1 MSQEHLGRYSRHP
14 GLTMNDAQRLALS
27 RTTQAARSLLEL
39 EFREQLEG
47 TFDIRSD
54 GTISAD
60 GPASL
65 TPDEQHIR
73 IEIQEALEAEHAGPD
88 SAAQILAF
96 VREAAFTTL
105 NRFVALKLLEARDLV
120 QECVSRGNQ
129 SKGFAEF
136 ALLAP
141 GLKDLPDQGYQLYLE
156 SLFAEISTEVGVL
169 FDRLAPGSLLWPR
182 HRGLQELLDLL
193 NHHDLFACWRE
204 DEAIGWVYQYFNS
217 QDERRVIRDQAK
229 SGPRNSRELAI
240 LNQFFTPRYVVE
252 FLVDNT
258 LGRLWWEMS
267 GGDTAM
273 RERCSYLMVRPDEMP
288 DALPAKDPRDLKVL
302 DPACGSGHFLLY
314 SFDVLVGIYLE
325 AWEQGVTP
333 GSEATGRSLRTDY
346 PSAEAL
352 QAELPVLILQY
363 NLFGVDID
371 PRAAQI
377 ASLALW
383 LRAQRAFKELGGER
397 IRRARVRRTNIVT
410 AEPLPG
416 DVSVAE
422 AFFESLESP
431 LDDVAREL
439 FARLELAGD
448 AGMLLRVET
457 DLAAL
462 VEEHLESEVSLWSEK
477 GALGWSNAEESLLDA
492 LRKYAQRPGTEAYA
506 RRLFSEDTARGLAFI
521 DLSRT
526 RFDVVLMNPP
536 FGAGSLNAKDYIEKT
551 WPRTKN
557 DLYAAFVERGLT
569 LLVKRGKLG
578 AITSR
583 TGFFLTSFKKW
594 REEIL
599 LEEAEPIVVAD
610 LGYGVLDAMVET
622 AAYCLEIR
630 A

>member
-1 MSQEHLGRYSRHP
+1 
-14 GLTMNDAQRLALS
+14 MNETQRTALS
-27 RTTQAARSLLEL
+27 KATQAARRLLEV
-39 EFREQLEG
+39 EFLQQLEG
-47 TFDIRSD
+47 TFDIRAN
-54 GTISAD
+54 GTIPPS

-65 TPDEQHIR
+65 SPAERYTR
-73 IEIQEALEAEHAGPD
+73 TEILQALASEHEGPD
-88 SAAQILAF
+88 TRAQVHAF

-120 QECVSRGNQ
+120 QECVSHGPE

-136 ALLAP
+136 VLLAP
-141 GLKDLPDQGYQLYLE
+141 GLKDLPDQGYRLYLE
-156 SLFAEISTEVGVL
+156 ALFDEISTEVGVL

-182 HRGLQELLDLL
+182 RRALKELLDTL
-193 NHHDLFACWRE
+193 NAPELAPSWKE
-204 DEAIGWVYQYFNS
+204 DEAIGWVYQFFNS
-217 QDERRVIRDQAK
+217 GDERKEIRDEAK

-267 GGDTAM
+267 DGETALK
-273 RERCSYLMVRPDEMP
+273 ERCGYLMVRPDEQP
-288 DALPAKDPRDLKVL
+288 NPLPTKDPRDLKVL

-314 SFDVLVGIYLE
+314 SFDLLLALYRE
-325 AWEQGVTP
+325 AWERGSTPRSGVT
-333 GSEATGRSLRTDY
+333 GRTLREDY
-346 PSAEAL
+346 PELDAL
-352 QAELPVLILQY
+352 LAELPVLVLHHNIY
-363 NLFGVDID
+363 GVDID

-383 LRAQRAFKELGGER
+383 LRAQRAFKELGVER
-397 IRRARVRRTNIVT
+397 GRRARVRRTNIVV

-416 DVSVAE
+416 DVPAAE
-422 AFFESLESP
+422 AFFVSLESP
-431 LDDVAREL
+431 LDRVAREL
-439 FARLELAGD
+439 FAMMELAGD
-448 AGMLLRVET
+448 AGTLLRVET

-462 VEEHLESEVSLWSEK
+462 VKKHLEREVSLWDEE
-477 GALGWSNAEESLLDA
+477 GAVGWPNAEAHLLVA
-492 LRKYAQRPGTEAYA
+492 LRQYAEQPGAGAYG

-521 DLSRT
+521 DLSRS

-536 FGAGSLNAKDYIEKT
+536 FGAGSVKAKDYIKDT

-569 LLVKRGKLG
+569 LLVPRGKLG

-583 TGFFLTSFKKW
+583 TGFFLTTFRRW

-599 LEEAEPIVVAD
+599 LHEAQPIVVAD

-622 AAYCLEIR
+622 AAYCLE
-630 A
+630 AKA